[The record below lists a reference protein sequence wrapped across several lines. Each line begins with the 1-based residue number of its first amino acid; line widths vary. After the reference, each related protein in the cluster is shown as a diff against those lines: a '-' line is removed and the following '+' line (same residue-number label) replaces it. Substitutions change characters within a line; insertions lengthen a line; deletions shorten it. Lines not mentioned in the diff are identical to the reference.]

1 MKMIKVSQ
9 KPRSGMG
16 ATGKGKDLTEMMDET
31 IAANLKA
38 LERKKPLVHI
48 ITHQIAANDTANCLL
63 AIGARPIMAEHPLEV
78 AEIVTM
84 SAALGVSL
92 GNINESRLKAIEIAG
107 ETAFRQKKPGII
119 DCVGVGASRLRLDF
133 AREYIAAWQP
143 AIVKGNA
150 SELLALAGCNSHA
163 AGVDAGA
170 EDDLC
175 PQSAEQQKK
184 PREIEELRRFAQ
196 KNNTVV
202 VVTGERDLVTD
213 GENMAIVS
221 NGDKMLG
228 KITGSGC
235 MLTGIIAAF
244 LGAGADSLTA
254 AISGLTLYGAAG
266 ERAAE
271 QTGARQPGTFR
282 CRLIDALAELAAG
295 GYNPKFYFQ

>member
-1 MKMIKVSQ
+1 MKEKITAS
-9 KPRSGMG
+9 
-16 ATGKGKDLTEMMDET
+16 
-31 IAANLKA
+31 LKA
-38 LERKKPLVHI
+38 LERKKPLIHV

-78 AEIVTM
+78 AEIVTV

-92 GNINESRLKAIEIAG
+92 GNINEGRLKAIKIAG
-107 ETAFRQKKPGII
+107 ETAFRQNKPCII
-119 DCVGVGASRLRLDF
+119 DCVGVGVSRLRLDF
-133 AREYIAAWQP
+133 AREYIGEFQP

-170 EDDLC
+170 EDNLC
-175 PQSAEQQKK
+175 PQAAEDKK
-184 PREIEELRRFAQ
+184 KSREIEALRQFAQ
-196 KNNTVV
+196 RNNTVV
-202 VVTGERDLVTD
+202 VVTGETDLIID
-213 GENMAIVS
+213 GENIGFVS

-244 LGAGADSLTA
+244 LGAGAVPLTA

-266 ERAAE
+266 ERAAARSG
-271 QTGARQPGTFR
+271 TRQPGTFR
-282 CRLIDALAELAAG
+282 CLLIDALAELAAE
-295 GYNPKFYFQ
+295 GYEPKFYLK

>member
-1 MKMIKVSQ
+1 MKEKITAS
-9 KPRSGMG
+9 
-16 ATGKGKDLTEMMDET
+16 
-31 IAANLKA
+31 LKA
-38 LERKKPLVHI
+38 LAGKKPLIHV

-63 AIGARPIMAEHPLEV
+63 AIGARLIMAEHPLEV
-78 AEIVTM
+78 AEIVTS

-92 GNINESRLKAIEIAG
+92 GNINEGRLKAIKIAG
-107 ETAFRQKKPGII
+107 ETAFRQNKPHII
-119 DCVGVGASRLRLDF
+119 DCVGVGVSRLRLDF
-133 AREYIAAWQP
+133 AREYIGEFQP

-170 EDDLC
+170 EDNLC
-175 PQSAEQQKK
+175 PQAAEDKEK
-184 PREIEELRRFAQ
+184 SREIEALQQFAQ

-202 VVTGERDLVTD
+202 VVTGATDLIVD
-213 GENMAIVS
+213 GENIAFVS
-221 NGDKMLG
+221 NGDQMLG

-266 ERAAE
+266 ERAAARA
-271 QTGARQPGTFR
+271 GRRQPGTFR
-282 CRLIDALAELAAG
+282 CILIDALAELAVE
-295 GYNPKFYFQ
+295 GYDPKFYFQ

>member
-1 MKMIKVSQ
+1 MKEQ
-9 KPRSGMG
+9 
-16 ATGKGKDLTEMMDET
+16 
-31 IAANLKA
+31 IAASLKA
-38 LERKKPLVHI
+38 LDRKKPLIHM

-63 AIGARPIMAEHPLEV
+63 AIGARPIMAEHPLEA
-78 AEIVTM
+78 AEIVTV

-92 GNINESRLKAIEIAG
+92 GNINESRLKAIKIAG
-107 ETAFRQKKPGII
+107 ETACRQKKPHVI
-119 DCVGVGASRLRLDF
+119 DCVGVGVSRLRLGF
-133 AREYIAAWQP
+133 AREYIAEFQP

-175 PQSAEQQKK
+175 PQPAEQQKNL
-184 PREIEELRRFAQ
+184 RAIEALRQFAQ
-196 KNNTVV
+196 KNNTIV
-202 VVTGERDLVTD
+202 VVTGKTDLVID
-213 GENMAIVS
+213 GKNIACVS
-221 NGDKMLG
+221 NGDEMLS

-244 LGAGADSLTA
+244 LGTGAVTLTA

-266 ERAAE
+266 EKAAE
-271 QTGARQPGTFR
+271 QAGTRPGTFR
-282 CRLIDALAELAAG
+282 CLLIDALAELAAG

>member
-1 MKMIKVSQ
+1 MKEKITAS
-9 KPRSGMG
+9 
-16 ATGKGKDLTEMMDET
+16 
-31 IAANLKA
+31 LKA
-38 LERKKPLVHI
+38 LAGKKPLIHV

-63 AIGARPIMAEHPLEV
+63 AIGARLIMAEHPLEV
-78 AEIVTM
+78 AEIVTS

-92 GNINESRLKAIEIAG
+92 GNINEGRLKAIKIAG
-107 ETAFRQKKPGII
+107 ETAFRQNKPHII
-119 DCVGVGASRLRLDF
+119 ACVGVGVSRLRLDF
-133 AREYIAAWQP
+133 AREYIGEFQP

-170 EDDLC
+170 EDNLC
-175 PQSAEQQKK
+175 PQAAEDKEK
-184 PREIEELRRFAQ
+184 SREIEALQQFAQ

-202 VVTGERDLVTD
+202 VVTGATDLIVD
-213 GENMAIVS
+213 GENIAFVS
-221 NGDKMLG
+221 NGDQMLG

-266 ERAAE
+266 ERAAARA
-271 QTGARQPGTFR
+271 GRRQPGTFR
-282 CRLIDALAELAAG
+282 CILIDALAELAVE
-295 GYNPKFYFQ
+295 GYDPKFYFQ